1 MTAASLT
8 DMTTTPIRGGNGAQR
23 QESALALEGV
33 QVERSSLGERIVDF
47 DLYGWFPDQLPSE
60 ARGDEESS

>member
-1 MTAASLT
+1 
-8 DMTTTPIRGGNGAQR
+8 MTTTLIRGGNGAAT

-47 DLYGWFPDQLPSE
+47 ELYGWFPDQLPSE
-60 ARGDEESS
+60 ARGDEEST